1 LFENAYLLFSVMIL
15 LIVLATNNQMEN
27 RVSIGKSA
35 LGVLFSVVFIDN
47 LGFAIVVPYLYF
59 YLLNLGGSP
68 FLYGLLLASYSLL
81 SFIFTPFVARISD
94 RFGRR
99 KIILVALAVSSFSYF
114 IFGAAQAVWVL
125 FVGRMLSGTTAATVP
140 VAQAYVADVT
150 TKNDRLRYLGLLGAA
165 AGLAFIMGP
174 AIGGTLS
181 GLFGYAVPSF
191 LASALAFTNLVS
203 AYFRLPEPSVFRDPK
218 KTVISLDALLDV
230 LRRRQIKLL
239 LSMYFLFFVAFVF
252 LQTAFSP
259 WLQEVFG
266 FGSFE
271 TGLVFFFGGSVNVFT
286 QAVLLPRLNKRASRL
301 NLTVYSIGA
310 FTVGLLVLAVTQNI
324 VFLFALAALIFFSFG
339 IQYVTINTLISLSTS
354 EEAQGGTLGVAW
366 AVAALAQTI
375 TPVLSV
381 SVFAFGVSAG
391 FDGLVFAVSAVIAVA
406 TVPFVLSFRK
416 AAESS
421 P

>member
-1 LFENAYLLFSVMIL
+1 MIL
-15 LIVLATNNQMEN
+15 LIVLATNNQMKS
-27 RVSIGKSA
+27 RVSIGRSA
-35 LGVLFSVVFIDN
+35 LGVLFSVVFLDN

-59 YLLNLGGSP
+59 YLLTLGGSP

-125 FVGRMLSGTTAATVP
+125 FLGRMLSGTTAATVP
-140 VAQAYVADVT
+140 VAQAYVADIT

-191 LASALAFTNLVS
+191 LSSALAFTNLVS

-286 QAVLLPRLNKRASRL
+286 QAVLLPRLNKRVSRL
-301 NLTVYSIGA
+301 NLTLYSIGA

-339 IQYVTINTLISLSTS
+339 IQYVTLNTLISLSTS

-375 TPVLSV
+375 APVLSA

-406 TVPFVLSFRK
+406 TVPFVLSFRN